1 MGLVRGPSSRSVR
14 TSVDGMSEAA
24 KRLTDLI
31 DAVDEALEES
41 EDDEDE

>member
-1 MGLVRGPSSRSVR
+1 
-14 TSVDGMSEAA
+14 MSEADNQ
-24 KRLTDLI
+24 LSMLL